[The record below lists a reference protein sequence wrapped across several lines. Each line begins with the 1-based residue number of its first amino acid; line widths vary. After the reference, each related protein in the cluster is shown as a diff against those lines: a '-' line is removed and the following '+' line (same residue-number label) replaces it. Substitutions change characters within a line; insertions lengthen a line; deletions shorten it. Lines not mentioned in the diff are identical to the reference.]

1 MNIDSENDTGEK
13 LKETKEM
20 RLVLND
26 LSRKAK
32 ENILSGITLF
42 EAGYNVGYADGLSTA
57 EKRNY
62 V

>member
-1 MNIDSENDTGEK
+1 MIIEDENDFCEK
-13 LKETKEM
+13 LRETKEM

-32 ENILSGITLF
+32 EDILSGITMF
-42 EAGYNVGYADGLSTA
+42 EAGYNVGYADGLNTA
-57 EKRNY
+57 EKRNC